1 VRTSHLL
8 IWKKIYQ
15 GTMFTVSIVVPLSKV
30 TYTNKMC
37 AGLKFVTL
45 INCPYSVSV
54 TVHMGLF
61 SIHPKMYFI
70 HT

>member
-1 VRTSHLL
+1 
-8 IWKKIYQ
+8 
-15 GTMFTVSIVVPLSKV
+15 MFTVSIVVPLSKV